1 MAGRDGDDGSIREQE
16 AFTILFEEGADVLAV
31 DQVGLVGAQEAMVG
45 EQVLEVAQGFGDQ
58 QFGAIAEVYIGVG
71 VFGLAGSEGTDW
83 RLSTNPLPQ
92 YTGCAASRGRGS
104 AQVVPYR
111 PGLRLNMR
119 RAFST

>member
-1 MAGRDGDDGSIREQE
+1 MSEAKKINVRLLQPRHHLRFLAGRDGDDGSIREQE

-71 VFGLAGSEGTDW
+71 VFGLATENLIGVHKI
-83 RLSTNPLPQ
+83 NPLN
-92 YTGCAASRGRGS
+92 GG
-104 AQVVPYR
+104 
-111 PGLRLNMR
+111 
-119 RAFST
+119 